1 MAPWT
6 LISMDADLQALAD
19 AYGVAT
25 SYRDGQR
32 RRVDVDAEV
41 VREVLELLHGEGLLA
56 EGSDQ
61 DEDAV
66 VVAMHALLALSP
78 CRLQL
83 VSPYD
88 LVGEARQPNLPGTVD
103 EYPNW
108 RLPLPLT
115 LEQLRTAP
123 LVARMVSAM
132 HGAGIVRGS

>member
-1 MAPWT
+1 
-6 LISMDADLQALAD
+6 MDADLQALAD

-66 VVAMHALLALSP
+66 VVAMHALLARSP
-78 CRLQL
+78 CRLRL

-132 HGAGIVRGS
+132 RGTGTVLGS

>member
-1 MAPWT
+1 
-6 LISMDADLQALAD
+6 MDADLQALAD

-66 VVAMHALLALSP
+66 VVAMHALLARSP
-78 CRLQL
+78 CRLRL

-132 HGAGIVRGS
+132 RA

>member
-1 MAPWT
+1 
-6 LISMDADLQALAD
+6 MDADLQALAD

-66 VVAMHALLALSP
+66 VVAMHALLARSP
-78 CRLQL
+78 CRLRL

-88 LVGEARQPNLPGTVD
+88 LVGEVRQPNLPGTVD

-132 HGAGIVRGS
+132 RGTGTVLGS

>member
-1 MAPWT
+1 
-6 LISMDADLQALAD
+6 MDADLQALAD

-66 VVAMHALLALSP
+66 VVAMHALLARSP
-78 CRLQL
+78 CRLRL

-132 HGAGIVRGS
+132 RTAGTRAEQ